1 MEGQVPLDGGSGATC
16 LIGGDAA
23 DEAEECRGHQGETHG
38 DGVECEEV
46 AGGGVEADL
55 RAVEGEEAGGGI
67 RARGGVIRGVEAD
80 LCAVEG
86 EEP

>member
-55 RAVEGEEAGGGI
+55 
-67 RARGGVIRGVEAD
+67 
-80 LCAVEG
+80 CAVEG
-86 EEP
+86 EEPWALVWAASECIRVRECGQ